1 MRALDQ
7 IEMLPGTRVLRRQQI
22 KLQVAIINPLGHV
35 KGYSAPETNG
45 AIDRARALIKQADDL
60 GEDLEDPLL
69 LYSVLYG
76 LWVANYAAF
85 NGEVMR
91 DLAEQFQSIAKE
103 KAATFPLMMGHRLM
117 GTTLLFMGDPA
128 QGRHHLDRALALYDT
143 AVHRA
148 LAARFGQDV
157 QVAAL
162 SYRSWSNWVLGY
174 PDAAVTDAERALN
187 DARDI
192 DQAAELMHA
201 LALKGFSS
209 IWCGSYGLAKEEGRE
224 LAALAEEKGSAFFRT
239 SGTIIA
245 GLVMAHTGEMENAA
259 QNIKG
264 ALSAMRSI
272 GTTGFIPVYLSYL
285 AWCSAELDRFEDAWS
300 CIEHA
305 LTAAES
311 SKQRWWQ
318 AETNRIAGEVVLRSP
333 SSDEEKAQ
341 AYFKRALSIAREQQT
356 KSWELRA
363 AMSMARLCRDRG
375 RRNEARDLL
384 APIYGWFTEG
394 FNTRDL
400 KEAKALLDEIT
411 C

>member
-1 MRALDQ
+1 
-7 IEMLPGTRVLRRQQI
+7 
-22 KLQVAIINPLGHV
+22 
-35 KGYSAPETNG
+35 
-45 AIDRARALIKQADDL
+45 
-60 GEDLEDPLL
+60 
-69 LYSVLYG
+69 
-76 LWVANYAAF
+76 
-85 NGEVMR
+85 
-91 DLAEQFQSIAKE
+91 
-103 KAATFPLMMGHRLM
+103 LMMGHRLM

-128 QGRHHLDRALALYDT
+128 QARYHLDRALVLYDT
-143 AVHRA
+143 VAHRT

-157 QVAAL
+157 RVAAL
-162 SYRSWSNWVLGY
+162 SYRSWSDWILGY
-174 PDAAVTDAERALN
+174 PDAAVADAERALN

-192 DQAAELMHA
+192 GQAAELMHA

-209 IWCGSYGLAKEEGRE
+209 IWCGSYELAKQEGRE

-245 GLVMAHTGEMENAA
+245 GLVMAHNGEMENAA

-264 ALSAMRSI
+264 TLSAMRSI

-285 AWCSAELDRFEDAWS
+285 AWCSAELDLFEDAWS

-305 LTAAES
+305 LAAAES

-318 AETNRIAGEVVLRSP
+318 AETNRIAGEVELRSP

-341 AYFKRALSIAREQQT
+341 AYFERALSIAREQQT

-363 AMSMARLCRDRG
+363 AMSMARLWRDRG
-375 RRNEARDLL
+375 RRKEAYSLL
-384 APIYGWFTEG
+384 APICGWFTEG
-394 FNTRDL
+394 FNTLDL
-400 KEAKALLDEIT
+400 KEAKALLDKIR